1 MFSFPSTVLPAINAL
16 ANLLFSLRSGWT
28 CEQREAVVLVSK
40 LASQQKVA
48 NYLGISPAAVNQR
61 LRGANYSLYL
71 EGKEALGQL
80 LERELS
86 AFAAIPK

>member
-16 ANLLFSLRSGWT
+16 ANLLFHREAGE